1 MSNIGVVL
9 DYISRT
15 NLFNFIIFLSIIIFV
30 IKKIDVKGILDN
42 AKNEVVDSI
51 NHSEEVKLESENNLK
66 EIEEVIAHL
75 EEEVD
80 GIIRK
85 SDENAKLVG
94 AKIIEDAH
102 NAVET
107 LKENARKIIGN
118 HTALLKNDIMKRA
131 SMASVEVAKKHIIS
145 ELNLNQ
151 GLHDK
156 LIDES
161 IDAVDG
167 VNL

>member
-1 MSNIGVVL
+1 MSNIELVL

-15 NLFNFIIFLSIIIFV
+15 NLFNFIIFLSVIIFV
-30 IKKIDVKGILDN
+30 IKKIDVRGILEN
-42 AKNEVVDSI
+42 AKNDVIDNI

-66 EIEEVIAHL
+66 EIEEMITHL
-75 EEEVD
+75 EEEVE
-80 GIIRK
+80 GIINK
-85 SDENAKLVG
+85 SEENAKLVG

-102 NAVET
+102 NAVEV
-107 LKENARKIIGN
+107 LKENAQKIIGN

-131 SMASVEVAKKHIIS
+131 SLASVEVAKRHIIS
-145 ELNLNQ
+145 ELNSNQ
-151 GLHDK
+151 GLHDR

-161 IDAVDG
+161 VDAIDG